1 MRKIYRYDLGLRNV
15 LLNNFSPLDERQDKG
30 AIVEN
35 IFFREKLFTHPL
47 EEIQF
52 RRTAAGQEVDFV
64 IERKQAYEIKY
75 QADKRYKPIKSFVAK
90 YPEIPLQMMS
100 YADICTQTMTHT
112 YPLS

>member
-15 LLNNFSPLDERQDKG
+15 LLNNFSLLEERQDKG

-47 EEIQF
+47 EGIQF

-64 IERKQAYEIKY
+64 VEREQAYEIKY
-75 QADKRYKPIKSFVAK
+75 QEDKRYKPIKSFVTK
-90 YPEIPLQMMS
+90 YPEIPLQMVS
-100 YADICTQTMTHT
+100 YADIRTQTMTHT
-112 YPLS
+112 YSLS